1 MVTRSVRQFD
11 SYTEGLDECLRA
23 FKALP
28 KEASRDLRLASAKVA
43 ERHMLPAWRAAAL
56 TVDTYGQDL
65 ANSIRVKKD
74 RLPSLSIGFQ
84 KKVFSGG
91 ASTNMV
97 RWPSST
103 GQAHDYPEGYAPFKN
118 TGWLSIARHH
128 YVEPAMQEWGR
139 ALDDTLKKWGDLV

>member
-1 MVTRSVRQFD
+1 MATRSVRQFD
-11 SYTEGLDECLRA
+11 SYTTGLNECLRA

-28 KEASRDLRLASAKVA
+28 KEASRDLRLASTKVA

-56 TVDTYGQDL
+56 TVDSWGEDL
-65 ANSIRVKKD
+65 AASIRVKKD
-74 RLPSLSIGFQ
+74 RLPALSIGFQ

-97 RWPSST
+97 RWPAST
-103 GQAHDYPEGYAPFKN
+103 GEARNSFAPFEN

-139 ALDDTLKKWGDLV
+139 ALDETLKKWGDIV

>member
-1 MVTRSVRQFD
+1 MASKSIRQFD
-11 SYTEGLDECLRA
+11 SYIDGLDECLRA

-28 KEASRDLRLASAKVA
+28 KEASHDLRLASTKVA
-43 ERHMLPAWRAAAL
+43 ERHMLPAWRSAAL
-56 TVDTYGQDL
+56 TVDVWGQDL
-65 ANSIRVKKD
+65 AASMRVKKD
-74 RLPSLSIGFQ
+74 RLPAIKVGFQ

-103 GQAHDYPEGYAPFKN
+103 GEARNSFAPFEN
-118 TGWLSIARHH
+118 THWLSIARDH

-139 ALDDTLKKWGDLV
+139 ALEDTLKKWSDIV